1 MKVAIIGY
9 GFVGKA
15 LHNGL
20 TNEVETYLVDP
31 KLDTHVNELNSFM
44 PEIIFICVPTPMND
58 DGSQKI
64 SILED
69 VIIEIKKLSF
79 SPLTV
84 LKSTVI
90 PKYFCYLEKSIPNL
104 IYNPEFLREK
114 SANEDFL
121 NSELIIFGGQ
131 RNSTDY
137 LAGFYKEYTNCKNT
151 EYQHTDLISASL
163 IKYSINTFLATKV
176 TFFNELFKV
185 FNESG
190 STDSWKNIINIISKD
205 QRIGKSHM
213 EVPGHDGKLGF
224 GGPCLPKDC
233 NSLYLYSNEL
243 NKSMSILHQVIET
256 NNNIR
261 RSYNSLTDREKEQ
274 NINYGDHFN
283 NK

>member
-20 TNEVETYLVDP
+20 KSNVETYLVDP
-31 KLDTHVNELNSFM
+31 KLNTHVSELNSFL
-44 PEIIFICVPTPMND
+44 PEIIFISVPTPMND

-69 VIIEIKKLSF
+69 VIIEIKKLSI
-79 SPLTV
+79 SSLIV
-84 LKSTVI
+84 LKSTVV
-90 PKYFCYLEKSIPNL
+90 PKYFCDLEKSIPNL

-121 NSELIIFGGQ
+121 SSELIIFGGQ

-137 LAGFYKEYTNCKNT
+137 LADFYKNYTNCKNT

-163 IKYSINTFLATKV
+163 IKYSINTFLAAKV

-190 STDSWKNIINIISKD
+190 SQDSWTNIINIISKD
-205 QRIGKSHM
+205 KRIGQSHM

-224 GGPCLPKDC
+224 GGPCFPKDC
-233 NSLYLYSNEL
+233 NALYLYSNEL
-243 NKSMSILHQVIET
+243 NEPMGLLHQVIET

-261 RSYNSLTDREKEQ
+261 SSYNSLTEREKEQ
-274 NINYGDHFN
+274 NINYKDLSN